1 MNIRINIRREK
12 SQRESAYTLR
22 MPIDELYN
30 YTVDN
35 YTYEDDVQK
44 NVNSRKFKKFKR
56 LTEWVNA
63 LFDLMGKITAAA
75 I

>member
-35 YTYEDDVQK
+35 YT
-44 NVNSRKFKKFKR
+44 
-56 LTEWVNA
+56 
-63 LFDLMGKITAAA
+63 
-75 I
+75 